1 MANTRRMLVTAVE
14 TLDEEKVVRLVTM
27 GLNKGISPLDLIED
41 VHLGIKRVGA
51 LYEREEYYI
60 ADLIMASLIFQRV
73 LKLIPITKEST
84 SQQKPQV
91 IVGTVKHDIHDIGKN
106 IITGLLRSRGIGVID
121 LGVDVPPYAFVDAVQ
136 ETGAKILGLSG
147 LLTSSYE
154 VMRETTDALNESNLR
169 SNVQIMIGGL
179 VNEDVREYVGADY
192 WVDDCAY
199 GLELCGHILNIDV
212 NSCAE
217 TMGGVL

>member
-1 MANTRRMLVTAVE
+1 MA
-14 TLDEEKVVRLVTM
+14 
-27 GLNKGISPLDLIED
+27 S
-41 VHLGIKRVGA
+41 KRV
-51 LYEREEYYI
+51 LT
-60 ADLIMASLIFQRV
+60 
-73 LKLIPITKEST
+73 LIPITQNSASE
-84 SQQKPQV
+84 QKPQV
-91 IVGTVKHDIHDIGKN
+91 IVGTVKYDIHDIGKN

-121 LGVDVPPYAFVDAVQ
+121 LGVDVPSYAFVDAVQ

-169 SNVQIMIGGL
+169 SSVQVMIGGL

-199 GLELCGHILNIDV
+199 GLELCRHILNIDV
-212 NSCAE
+212 NSCSE
-217 TMGGVL
+217 TMVGVL

>member
-41 VHLGIKRVGA
+41 VHLGMKRVGA

-217 TMGGVL
+217 TMVGVL

>member
-1 MANTRRMLVTAVE
+1 LANTRRMLVTAVE

-217 TMGGVL
+217 TMVGVL

>member
-41 VHLGIKRVGA
+41 VHLGMKRVGA